1 MDKIK
6 TIFIGSGEFAV
17 PVLEKLL
24 KVDFIDLGAVVT
36 QPDKPVGRK
45 QILTPT
51 PVGEYVSQI
60 ENLKLKILKPNKIRE
75 ISDELLEEHQPD
87 LIIVASYGQMI
98 PSNMLQFPRYGCLNL
113 HGSLLPLLRGA
124 VPVQMSILQ
133 GFKET
138 GVTLQLMAEKLDEGD
153 MVALHKIAIGGK
165 DNSEDLM
172 KKLANLAAAT
182 IEKDVKD
189 WIERREAPIVQDKS
203 LATYC
208 SKEDL
213 SKEKAEIKFNTDIL
227 QAERM
232 IRAFYP
238 WPIAWFRLPD
248 GKTLKIYKARYDEL
262 LSKNVGDF
270 HKLNKHDGF
279 PFIMRAG
286 KNLYLV
292 LQNGVLDLTEIQLE
306 GKQKRGAA
314 EYFFLAN

>member
-1 MDKIK
+1 MDKLK
-6 TIFIGSGEFAV
+6 TIFIGSGEFAS
-17 PVLEKLL
+17 PTLEKLL
-24 KVDFIDLGAVVT
+24 KVDFIDLAAVIT
-36 QPDKPVGRK
+36 QPDKPAGRK
-45 QILTPT
+45 QILEATPL
-51 PVGEYVSQI
+51 GQYAESI
-60 ENLKLKILKPNKIRE
+60 GANLLKPAKIRE
-75 ISDELLEEHQPD
+75 ISEELLEKYQPD

-98 PSNMLQFPRYGCLNL
+98 PNNMLQFPRYGCLNL

-124 VPVQMSILQ
+124 VPVPMAILN
-133 GFKET
+133 GFAET

-153 MVALHKIAIGGK
+153 MIALHKIAIGGK

-182 IEKDVKD
+182 IEKDIKD
-189 WIERREAPIVQDKS
+189 WVERREAPIVQDNSK
-203 LATYC
+203 ATYC

-213 SKEKAEIKFNTDIL
+213 ARENAEVKFDTDIKK
-227 QAERM
+227 AERM

-238 WPIAWFRLPD
+238 WPIAWIKLPD

-262 LSKNVGDF
+262 LSKNVEDF
-270 HKLNKHDGF
+270 LKLNIHEGY

-292 LQNGVLDLTEIQLE
+292 LENGVLDLIEIQLE